1 MLRRFLLILVSV
13 IFFFLPAL
21 VSAQESEVNL
31 YFFWSKSCPH
41 CAEEKVFLQKIVPD
55 YPDLKIHDFEVSER
69 SNALLLKK
77 IGEELNIETNGVPIT
92 VIGESY
98 FVGYLSDATT
108 GQIMI
113 QLIEKTASVGDP
125 DPVGRLIRGEPGPTA
140 RPQPLTPIP
149 TLGPREELTTSVEVG
164 NIPESIKLPVLG
176 DFKIKNLSLPVLT
189 IVIAV
194 LDGFNPCAMW
204 TLLFLISLLLGMQD
218 RKRMW
223 ILGSAFIFTSG
234 LVYFLF
240 LSAWLNLFLFIGLI
254 TWVRVAIGLVALGGG
269 SYYLYDFVKNK
280 SGGCEVIGDER
291 RQQVFERLKGITQ
304 RKEFLL
310 ALGGIVILAFAVNL
324 IELVCSAGLP
334 AVYTQVLTLS
344 KLTTWQYFLYLLLY
358 IFVFMLDDL
367 FIFVTAMITLQ
378 ATGIQSKYSRFSRLI
393 GGILMII
400 IGILLLFKPE
410 LLMFG

>member
-1 MLRRFLLILVSV
+1 
-13 IFFFLPAL
+13 
-21 VSAQESEVNL
+21 
-31 YFFWSKSCPH
+31 
-41 CAEEKVFLQKIVPD
+41 
-55 YPDLKIHDFEVSER
+55 
-69 SNALLLKK
+69 
-77 IGEELNIETNGVPIT
+77 
-92 VIGESY
+92 
-98 FVGYLSDATT
+98 
-108 GQIMI
+108 
-113 QLIEKTASVGDP
+113 
-125 DPVGRLIRGEPGPTA
+125 
-140 RPQPLTPIP
+140 
-149 TLGPREELTTSVEVG
+149 
-164 NIPESIKLPVLG
+164 
-176 DFKIKNLSLPVLT
+176 
-189 IVIAV
+189 
-194 LDGFNPCAMW
+194 
-204 TLLFLISLLLGMQD
+204 MQD